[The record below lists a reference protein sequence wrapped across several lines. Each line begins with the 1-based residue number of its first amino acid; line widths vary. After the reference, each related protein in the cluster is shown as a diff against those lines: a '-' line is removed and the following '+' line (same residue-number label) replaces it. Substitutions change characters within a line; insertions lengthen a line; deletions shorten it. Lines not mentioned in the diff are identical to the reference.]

1 MTEEKWKEEKK
12 EEENSEASIKD
23 LAKRLKKRTASE
35 FMELVEFLKSPRK
48 LFFHNFLA
56 GLVRGLG
63 MAIGFTILGA
73 IVVAIIII
81 LLKKMVTIPLIG
93 KFILNILD
101 TIKDQL
107 PKGKIY

>member
-1 MTEEKWKEEKK
+1 MAEEEKK
-12 EEENSEASIKD
+12 EEKEEKSEATVKD
-23 LAKRLKKRTASE
+23 LAKRLKNRTVSE
-35 FMELVEFLKSPRK
+35 FTELIELLKSPRK
-48 LFFHNFLA
+48 IFFHNFFA
-56 GLVRGLG
+56 GVIRGLG

-73 IVVAIIII
+73 IVVTIILL

-101 TIKDQL
+101 TIKDQV

>member
-1 MTEEKWKEEKK
+1 MAEEEKK
-12 EEENSEASIKD
+12 EDVKKDKSEVTVKE

-73 IVVAIIII
+73 IVVAIIIL

>member
-1 MTEEKWKEEKK
+1 MAEEEKK
-12 EEENSEASIKD
+12 ENVKKDKSEVTVKE

-73 IVVAIIII
+73 IVVAIIIL

-93 KFILNILD
+93 KFILNILN

-107 PKGKIY
+107 PNGKIY

>member
-1 MTEEKWKEEKK
+1 MTEEEKK
-12 EEENSEASIKD
+12 EEKEEKSEATVKD
-23 LAKRLKKRTASE
+23 LAKRLKKRTVSE

-48 LFFHNFLA
+48 LFFHNFFA

-73 IVVAIIII
+73 IVVAIIIL

-101 TIKDQL
+101 TIKDQI
-107 PKGKIY
+107 PQVRGG

>member
-1 MTEEKWKEEKK
+1 MAEEKKKEEK
-12 EEENSEASIKD
+12 EEKSDATIHD

-48 LFFHNFLA
+48 LFFHNFFA

-73 IVVAIIII
+73 IVVAIIIL

-107 PKGKIY
+107 PQVRGG

>member
-1 MTEEKWKEEKK
+1 MAEEKKKEEK
-12 EEENSEASIKD
+12 EEKSDATVKD

-48 LFFHNFLA
+48 LFFHNFFA

-73 IVVAIIII
+73 IVVAIIIL